1 MAMRSVLAAGR
12 GLGRSAV
19 VARRAASTGRTAS
32 TTNTWASLA
41 FMGGAGVAVAYLLS
55 QQTITVASSD
65 SALEKRVAQIEVE
78 LSNNRNRAFVFVKP
92 HAVNDKV
99 VDVVKQKL
107 AEAGIS
113 ITSEGALEANV
124 IDEKMLIDNHYGA
137 IASKAVKLQPKEL
150 NVPSSGQEKFQKA
163 FGESWTDVIGKGKVY
178 NAAGACQKLGITGS
192 DLDKKWAGLK
202 RDVNLIKFGG
212 GFYCGQVEKD
222 VYVIN
227 GFYMSMRE
235 AYVRPG
241 SSIHYFTVEWN
252 PDTLSWA
259 DFRGKVLGATDPKT
273 ADKSSVRRHIF
284 DNWRALGLS
293 SEPNVGD
300 NGVHASASPFEA
312 MAERVNWVG
321 ATISEDGFG
330 KAMLASGIPAPMANE
345 WRDDPQVKFAGGK
358 SSLFDLLED
367 LDARECLAK
376 SVEIAAQQ

>member
-1 MAMRSVLAAGR
+1 
-12 GLGRSAV
+12 
-19 VARRAASTGRTAS
+19 
-32 TTNTWASLA
+32 
-41 FMGGAGVAVAYLLS
+41 
-55 QQTITVASSD
+55 
-65 SALEKRVAQIEVE
+65 
-78 LSNNRNRAFVFVKP
+78 
-92 HAVNDKV
+92 
-99 VDVVKQKL
+99 
-107 AEAGIS
+107 
-113 ITSEGALEANV
+113 
-124 IDEKMLIDNHYGA
+124 MLIDNHYGA

-163 FGESWTDVIGKGKVY
+163 FGSWTDVIGKGKVY

-312 MAERVNWVG
+312 MAERNNWLG
-321 ATISEDGFG
+321 AAFSEDPYG
-330 KAMLASGIPAPMANE
+330 KELIAAGIPKKTIME
-345 WRDDPQVKFAGGK
+345 WTKDPQVTIEEGK
-358 SSLFDLLED
+358 QGSIFDALED
-367 LDARECLAK
+367 MYADQCLAK
-376 SVEIAAQQ
+376 LSGLWKLNKPPPKNSAFVFIKPHAVTDDVKKLVKAGLEE